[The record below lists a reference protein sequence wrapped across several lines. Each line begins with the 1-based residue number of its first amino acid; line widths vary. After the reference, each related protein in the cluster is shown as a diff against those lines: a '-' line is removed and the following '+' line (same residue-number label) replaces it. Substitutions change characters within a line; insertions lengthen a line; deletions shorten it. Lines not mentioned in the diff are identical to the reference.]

1 MVVETTIFNFTKKI
15 NEEKPQE
22 MGETKYF
29 NPNQFYLGDVDFE
42 EYIRKINI
50 KVESNIQFSPFEEIT
65 LLLMSVNPEF
75 DNKFGILQNISK
87 ILKKK
92 NLFDETRFEFFQSV
106 IELEIENFLTK
117 EEQEEIEEEIKM
129 TPKAM
134 AVVTQAINEVNQKT
148 LAEAK
153 DDARAEAW
161 NEAWDK
167 AWDKAWDEAWA
178 ESEVNALKNV
188 AKSLRD
194 TTDLNELSRATG
206 LTVDEIKRL

>member
-1 MVVETTIFNFTKKI
+1 
-15 NEEKPQE
+15 
-22 MGETKYF
+22 
-29 NPNQFYLGDVDFE
+29 
-42 EYIRKINI
+42 
-50 KVESNIQFSPFEEIT
+50 
-65 LLLMSVNPEF
+65 
-75 DNKFGILQNISK
+75 
-87 ILKKK
+87 
-92 NLFDETRFEFFQSV
+92 
-106 IELEIENFLTK
+106 
-117 EEQEEIEEEIKM
+117 M